1 MKPSL
6 PRPTAAF
13 VGASWTALLVG
24 VVAFIA
30 GLWSAE
36 MRLHDKGY
44 YFTVLMYGLF
54 SAVSLQKSVRDRLE
68 GVPVT
73 GIYYGLCW
81 ISLGLSILLLAVGLW
96 NADLS
101 PSEKG
106 FYAMSYLLSLFAAVA
121 VQKNVRDM
129 ALFEPEAT
137 ASDTEHP
144 ES

>member
-6 PRPTAAF
+6 QRPTAAF

-54 SAVSLQKSVRDRLE
+54 SSVSLQKSVRDRLE
-68 GVPVT
+68 GIPVT

-96 NADLS
+96 NADLT

-129 ALFEPEAT
+129 ALFEPEAP